1 LIVRALAVAAV
12 VVWLAAPAGAQAPA
26 KEKPHT
32 GRTGPGAPPAASV
45 SPGKK
50 AQDRSQPVTV
60 DADKM
65 ERFGKEGLVIFTGNV
80 VARQDNSVQYA
91 DRMEVYFDEKGDRI
105 LRTVSTGGV
114 RIITR
119 DCRTATAKRA
129 EYSDLDQRVVLIG
142 GARVW
147 QEDNVVSGETITFF
161 LAQDRAVAEGS
172 KQERVKSIFYQRE
185 SSKDVA
191 SGPKPAAATCSN

>member
-1 LIVRALAVAAV
+1 MYDQEGRTNLRKPAVRVFERNRSWTIVGDEGDLYRDPRNVELRRNV
-12 VVWLAAPAGAQAPA
+12 VVISSEGMRL
-26 KEKPHT
+26 ET
-32 GRTGPGAPPAASV
+32 SV
-45 SPGKK
+45 LRWD
-50 AQDRSQPVTV
+50 ADEQRLWTDAPVTITRDGSV
-60 DADKM
+60 VHGTGQDAC
-65 ERFGKEGLVIFTGNV
+65 
-80 VARQDNSVQYA
+80 
-91 DRMEVYFDEKGDRI
+91 RMEVYFDAKGDRI

-161 LAQDRAVAEGS
+161 LAQDRAVA
-172 KQERVKSIFYQRE
+172 
-185 SSKDVA
+185 
-191 SGPKPAAATCSN
+191 

>member
-1 LIVRALAVAAV
+1 LIARALAVAAV
-12 VVWLAAPAGAQAPA
+12 VLWLAAPAGAQAPG
-26 KEKPHT
+26 KPKAQT
-32 GRTGPGAPPAASV
+32 GRTGPGTAPSAAPA
-45 SPGKK
+45 PKK
-50 AQDRSQPVTV
+50 EDRSQPVTV

-129 EYSDLDQRVVLIG
+129 EYSDLEQRVVLIG
-142 GARVW
+142 NARVW

-161 LAQDRAVAEGS
+161 LAQDRAVAEGG
-172 KQERVKSIFYQRE
+172 KQERVKGIFYQRE
-185 SSKDVA
+185 GSKDVA
-191 SGPKPAAATCSN
+191 AAPKSAATCSN